1 MYDAIMAEEGRRERK
16 KLQTRKLIVTTAIRL
31 FLDQGYEQT
40 TIAQITAE
48 ADVAK
53 KTFFNHFPSKE
64 DVLFA
69 DVEQYYYDATLQVIA
84 ERKPKESIPDL
95 LLRIYELGVARELAV
110 NSPFHDAD
118 ADTVKRLN
126 ELITS
131 LPALQ
136 AKSLQVWFDLVR
148 RIAEALTDAYPDEL
162 DDVTAAA
169 AVGAMMGAAQG
180 AVQAAGLAR
189 MGTGRSNDEYLAAA
203 RRGIDLVMR
212 GLRTL

>member
-1 MYDAIMAEEGRRERK
+1 MVEEGRRERK

-64 DVLFA
+64 DILFA
-69 DVEQYYYDATLQVIA
+69 DVEQYYYDAALQVIA
-84 ERKPKESIPDL
+84 ERKAKEPIPDL
-95 LLRIYELGVARELAV
+95 LLRIFELGVARELAV
-110 NSPFHDAD
+110 SSPFHDAD
-118 ADTVKRLN
+118 ADTVQRLN
-126 ELITS
+126 KLIMS
-131 LPALQ
+131 VPALQ

-148 RIAEALTDAYPDEL
+148 RIAGALADAYPDEL

-169 AVGAMMGAAQG
+169 AVGALMGAAQG
-180 AVQAAGLAR
+180 AAQAAGQVR
-189 MGTGRSNDEYLAAA
+189 TETGRSHDEYLAAA
-203 RRGIDLVMR
+203 GRGIDLVMR

>member
-1 MYDAIMAEEGRRERK
+1 MVEEGRRERK
-16 KLQTRKLIVTTAIRL
+16 KLRTRKLIVTTAIRL

-69 DVEQYYYDATLQVIA
+69 DVEQYYRDATRQVIA
-84 ERKPKESIPDL
+84 ERKPEESIPDL

-118 ADTVKRLN
+118 ADTVERLN
-126 ELITS
+126 QLVMS
-131 LPALQ
+131 VPALQ

-148 RIAEALTDAYPDEL
+148 RMAEALADAYPDEL

-169 AVGAMMGAAQG
+169 AVGALMGAAQG
-180 AVQAAGLAR
+180 AVQGAGLAR
-189 MGTGRSNDEYLAAA
+189 TGTGRSRDDYLAAA
-203 RRGIDLVMR
+203 ERGIDLVMR

>member
-1 MYDAIMAEEGRRERK
+1 MVEEGRRERK
-16 KLQTRKLIVTTAIRL
+16 KMQTRKLLVTTAIRL

-53 KTFFNHFPSKE
+53 KTFFNHFPSK
-64 DVLFA
+64 DDILFA

-84 ERKPKESIPDL
+84 ERRPKEPIPDL
-95 LLRIYELGVARELAV
+95 LLRIYEFGVARELAI
-110 NSPFHDAD
+110 NSPFHGAD
-118 ADTVKRLN
+118 AETVERLN
-126 ELITS
+126 RLIMS
-131 LPALQ
+131 VPALR
-136 AKSLQVWFDLVR
+136 AKSLQVWFNLVR
-148 RIAEALTDAYPDEL
+148 RIAEALAAAYPDEL

-169 AVGAMMGAAQG
+169 AVGALMGAAQG

-189 MGTGRSNDEYLAAA
+189 TGTGRSSDEYLAAA
-203 RRGIDLVMR
+203 RSGIDLVMR

>member
-1 MYDAIMAEEGRRERK
+1 MVEEGRRERK
-16 KLQTRKLIVTTAIRL
+16 KLRTRKLIVTTAIRL

-69 DVEQYYYDATLQVIA
+69 DVEQYYRDATRQVIA
-84 ERKPKESIPDL
+84 ERKPEESIPDL

-118 ADTVKRLN
+118 ADTVERLN
-126 ELITS
+126 QLVMS
-131 LPALQ
+131 VPALQ

-148 RIAEALTDAYPDEL
+148 RIAEALADAYPDEL

-169 AVGAMMGAAQG
+169 AVGALMGAAQG
-180 AVQAAGLAR
+180 AVQGAGLAR
-189 MGTGRSNDEYLAAA
+189 TGTGRSRDDYLAAA
-203 RRGIDLVMR
+203 ERGIDLVMR

>member
-1 MYDAIMAEEGRRERK
+1 MVEEGRRERK
-16 KLQTRKLIVTTAIRL
+16 KLRTRKLIVTTAIRL

-53 KTFFNHFPSKE
+53 KTFFNHFPNKE

-69 DVEQYYYDATLQVIA
+69 DVEQYYRDATRQVIA
-84 ERKPKESIPDL
+84 ERKPEESIPDL

-118 ADTVKRLN
+118 ADTVERLN
-126 ELITS
+126 QLVMS
-131 LPALQ
+131 VPALQ

-148 RIAEALTDAYPDEL
+148 RMAEALADAYPDEL

-169 AVGAMMGAAQG
+169 AVGALMGAAQG
-180 AVQAAGLAR
+180 AVQGAGLAR
-189 MGTGRSNDEYLAAA
+189 TGTGRSRDDYLAAA
-203 RRGIDLVMR
+203 ERGIDLVMR